1 MRREKKSAE
10 WPDSRIKMDK
20 LSRRDYLKLLGS
32 AAAVSALGNQTAA
45 EDSSNLRAETDAEK
59 DDRDRRI
66 RWWREAKFGMFIH
79 WGLYSVVGRHE
90 WVMEMEGIPAQE
102 YEKLAKRFNP
112 KPNAARDWA
121 RLAKRTGQKYMVM
134 TTKHHEGFCHFDTAT
149 TNYCAPKQAA
159 GRDLVREYVNAA
171 RAEGLR
177 VGFYY
182 SLMDWHHPDG
192 ARCADDESARRRF
205 VDYIHTHIR
214 ELMTNY
220 GKIDILWYDVAWPL
234 DAKGWESEKMNQMV
248 FKLQPDIIVNNRNKL
263 PGDFATPEQRIEAA
277 EGDRAWEACMTLN
290 DSWGYH
296 RADNGWKSPRQVV
309 RNLITCSR
317 DGGNYL
323 LNIGPTGDGSIPVES
338 VRIFNEVGGWLSRN
352 GESIYAT
359 DKCQLTRSRN
369 GSFSRKGN
377 TLYFHVHYYPGTSV
391 AFAGLMTKAKRAWL
405 LASGKKVNFTQ
416 DAYSIEFTG
425 LPTLAPDRPVTTIA
439 IECESVPTQD
449 NIFVRKRARGN
460 V

>member
-1 MRREKKSAE
+1 MRREKSAE

-32 AAAVSALGNQTAA
+32 AAAVSALGDQTAA
-45 EDSSNLRAETDAEK
+45 EDSSNLRAETAAEK

-296 RADNGWKSPRQVV
+296 RADSGWKSPRQVV

-323 LNIGPTGDGSIPVES
+323 LNVGPTGDGSIPVES